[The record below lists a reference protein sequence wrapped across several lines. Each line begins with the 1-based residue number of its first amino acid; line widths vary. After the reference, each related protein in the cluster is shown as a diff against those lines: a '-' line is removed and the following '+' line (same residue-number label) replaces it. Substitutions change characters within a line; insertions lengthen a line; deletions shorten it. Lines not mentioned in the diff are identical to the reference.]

1 MRFLAHSNKDRDEML
16 SAIGVKTIDDL
27 YSDVPN
33 NIKSSFN
40 LPDGLVEHKVF
51 DFFKSLSNKNI
62 SASDVDFFLGGGCYR
77 HHIPAS
83 VDHIIQRAEFLTSYT
98 PYQPEISQ
106 GTLACIFE
114 YQSLICELTGMD
126 VSNASLY
133 DGATALVEAVLMSKR
148 IKKKDRVLIANK
160 INPDYLNVLE
170 SYIGKVN
177 ISLDKDDL
185 DNISAI
191 ILQTPDFYGSPAI
204 IDEYKKICSEIGAL
218 LIVVNTE
225 ILAFG
230 LIKPP
235 KEADIVVGDAQSLG
249 VGMNFGGPHLGYFAC
264 KKQYLRQIPGRICG
278 LTKDKDGQDGFVLT
292 LNAREQHIRR
302 AKATSNICSNQ
313 GLNMVAFTIHLALL
327 GKSGFTKLAKLNHY
341 RAQLLFKKLSSIK
354 NINVINKSFFNEFVI
369 ELPCKASIFL
379 DKMLEKNIMAG
390 IEVSDNSVLVTVTEL
405 NNIDSIDNYVNNI
418 KEIL

>member
-1 MRFLAHSNKDRDEML
+1 ML
-16 SAIGVKTIDDL
+16 SAIGVKSIDDL

-33 NIKSSFN
+33 NINSNFN

-51 DFFKSLSNKNI
+51 DFFKSLSDKNI
-62 SASDVDFFLGGGCYR
+62 SASDVDFFIGGGCYR

-106 GTLACIFE
+106 GTLTCIFE

-148 IKKKDRVLIANK
+148 IKKKDRVFIANN

-170 SYIGKVN
+170 SYIGKEN

-204 IDEYKKICSEIGAL
+204 IDEYKKICSETGAL
-218 LIVVNTE
+218 LIIVNTE

-278 LTKDKDGQDGFVLT
+278 LTKDKDGKDGFVLT